1 MSREELKKER
11 CFMMPIIYSSDV
23 KMLGCSL
30 GDSHFATRV
39 PIGCHE
45 RVNASLQAGRVR
57 NNHNR
62 FSDRLSPHS
71 CDSGATGRVFT

>member
-1 MSREELKKER
+1 
-11 CFMMPIIYSSDV
+11 MMPIIYSSDV

-57 NNHNR
+57 NIHSR
-62 FSDRLSPHS
+62 FSDLLSPHS
-71 CDSGATGRVFT
+71 RNSGATGRVFT

>member
-1 MSREELKKER
+1 MSREESENER

-30 GDSHFATRV
+30 GDSHYATRV

-45 RVNASLQAGRVR
+45 RVNASLQARRVR
-57 NNHNR
+57 NNQP
-62 FSDRLSPHS
+62 FLIPTLSTRL
-71 CDSGATGRVFT
+71 